1 MIFIQNFLQESAYD
15 VTIED
20 LFNATVKLEEKEKV
34 YSNAEGEVIK
44 YLEHKNIL
52 NCIPA
57 PILSSCPFCYFDYP
71 KLKGYRNAYM
81 KIYK

>member
-44 YLEHKNIL
+44 YLEQKNIL
-52 NCIPA
+52 KCIP
-57 PILSSCPFCYFDYP
+57 PILSSCPCCYFDYP
-71 KLKGYRNAYM
+71 K
-81 KIYK
+81 

>member
-34 YSNAEGEVIK
+34 YSNAEGEVMK

-52 NCIPA
+52 NCIPFLL
-57 PILSSCPFCYFDYP
+57 PSCSLMLLLWLS
-71 KLKGYRNAYM
+71 
-81 KIYK
+81 

>member
-44 YLEHKNIL
+44 YQISNIKYQIS
-52 NCIPA
+52 NI
-57 PILSSCPFCYFDYP
+57 
-71 KLKGYRNAYM
+71 
-81 KIYK
+81 